1 MPASP
6 VEDHHGMVTLRDCRG
21 EAVQKHLHGCRIGIG
36 HHQREAIVRA
46 RLHGSEDIGEGEAP
60 VAKAWRAL
68 AALPPNVAGTAF
80 LADPRL
86 VLEEQANALV
96 FMTYTDGLQQ
106 RWGSF

>member
-1 MPASP
+1 MFA
-6 VEDHHGMVTLRDCRG
+6 LRDGRG
-21 EAVQKHLHGCRIGIG
+21 EAVQKHLHGCRIRIG
-36 HHQREAIVRA
+36 HHQRKAIVRV

-68 AALPPNVAGTAF
+68 AALPPDVASAAF

-86 VLEEQANALV
+86 VLEEQANALA
-96 FMTYTDGLQQ
+96 FITCTDGLQQ